1 MRGLCPREE
10 NFGDFTLK
18 MAIPSSFHGFQ
29 AQGNRAAGMNIEIF
43 GFAGS
48 PDGSVCELFPAQ
60 TLSKFAGP
68 VRETVSGN
76 CAVQTGR
83 LLPTPAQARV
93 CATDQAP
100 ALVP

>member
-18 MAIPSSFHGFQ
+18 MGIPSSFHGFQ

-60 TLSKFAGP
+60 TLL

-76 CAVQTGR
+76 CAVQTGK
-83 LLPTPAQARV
+83 LLPTAIRE
-93 CATDQAP
+93 AP
-100 ALVP
+100 PEGENRA